1 MPVTGVTQQ
10 RGRVGQGRPPIED
23 VRPGPWSILA
33 GTRRPSVATVI
44 CQAAPLA
51 VRLSKQ
57 LVRAGVVQGED
68 ELWALQAELGAALR
82 RSEDFLE
89 GPRAFIDK
97 RAPQWKGR

>member
-1 MPVTGVTQQ
+1 M
-10 RGRVGQGRPPIED
+10 
-23 VRPGPWSILA
+23 
-33 GTRRPSVATVI
+33 ATVI

-57 LVRAGVVQGED
+57 MVRAGVVQGED
-68 ELWALQAELGAALR
+68 ELWALQAELGAALM